1 MNEYQAWASEIGRY
15 ASKRE
20 ELILTMLE
28 LAEET
33 GEVIEKIKKLVR
45 DRNYVLD
52 DEYLLSI
59 KKELGDVLWYISS
72 LGNILGVTL
81 EDIAITNLEKLKK
94 RHEDD
99 TINGEGDER

>member
-20 ELILTMLE
+20 ELILPMLE

>member
-1 MNEYQAWASEIGRY
+1 MNEYQIRAREIGEY
-15 ASKRE
+15 ENKRE
-20 ELILTMLE
+20 ELILTILE

-33 GEVIEKIKKLVR
+33 GEVIEKIKKLIR
-45 DRNYVLD
+45 DKDYVLD

-59 KKELGDVLWYISS
+59 KKELGNVLWYISNLS
-72 LGNILGVTL
+72 ADLGVTL

>member
-1 MNEYQAWASEIGRY
+1 
-15 ASKRE
+15 
-20 ELILTMLE
+20 MLE